1 MVLDHSMAQDKEID
15 GLNEQLEEDAR
26 CLEHLQV
33 QLLDERR
40 KRSDAE
46 RQNAMLRDQI
56 SMLMT
61 MLEENQAEEEEEEHT
76 RGYH

>member
-61 MLEENQAEEEEEEHT
+61 MLEENQAEEEHT